1 MVLIRMLELSLGY
14 AKQWEAAGNRSE
26 IWTSEL
32 LRTLVLAV

>member
-26 IWTSEL
+26 MNMKEA
-32 LRTLVLAV
+32 AVPG